1 MWRWNSHGQN
11 VYDTLT
17 KKGGPEGQL
26 TLHWIYF
33 ILKVLALAA
42 TIFLLVV
49 LIMVSVSSIFQDNT
63 DNAVYVTNSFYTTND
78 KETNLSWQVLTS
90 SPWNTLPRPG
100 VAAYGTVGFEH
111 FYECMWV
118 AQVGWGLCNASSATV
133 ASYKTCLDSSYSA
146 QLTSCAA
153 YGDPLAW
160 PTANQYSGCV
170 NDKLNS
176 GALWSLN
183 ALRTCIDV
191 NPWPVYEVPQDV
203 TTTYFLGAYSW
214 PLLVIV
220 STALFFV
227 FALYTVWPV
236 DWEDATIVEHG
247 KPESSFV
254 RLGMLWSGLAAVF
267 AGAVL
272 LVVLIIAFR
281 TGSLWPNNNVNL
293 YPSTQQTNVVMVV
306 TTLTVLFYF
315 LFDASEFQE
324 RSANKSHYHRISDEE
339 QRREAEDR
347 GKDIHQQHYRDE
359 KEGWDSRI
367 PMPVSMGLKMPL
379 QGKPQQLGYMFPD
392 QSTGYS
398 VNSPEML
405 GKTYA
410 PVLLK
415 TWSDAYLLDPL
426 FVVGLIGATM
436 QVFTAD
442 IYNIFW
448 CLMFY
453 RIAHVGVAR
462 AVYYAYMQVHFD
474 TTGPLSGEALAATK
488 VLALGLHLA
497 AVFAL
502 FVPVYIVFDT
512 TRMINDYQI
521 VVSVFVV
528 SYFIPEALRF
538 IGHFV
543 LSVMPHEAGKH
554 YGLPILLVVQFIW
567 AWDLIVRCV
576 VLWVVLWGNA
586 GTRGTKP
593 YLVSGV
599 QSINTILQ
607 L

>member
-1 MWRWNSHGQN
+1 MDHGKN
-11 VYDTLT
+11 VYQTLN
-17 KKGGPEGQL
+17 KKDASQTEL
-26 TLHWIYF
+26 ALHWIYF

-42 TIFLLVV
+42 TIFLLIV
-49 LIMVSVSSIFQDNT
+49 LILVSVSSIFQDNT

-78 KETNLSWQVLTS
+78 KEANVSWQVLTS

-118 AQVGWGLCNASSATV
+118 AQVGWGLCNASYATV
-133 ASYKTCLDSSYSA
+133 ATYKTCLDSSYSA
-146 QLTSCAA
+146 QLTSCVA
-153 YGDPLAW
+153 YGDPLTW

-170 NDKLNS
+170 NDKLGN

-191 NPWPVYEVPQDV
+191 NPWPIYEVPQDV

-220 STALFFV
+220 STALFLA

-236 DWEDATIVEHG
+236 DWEDATFVEKG
-247 KPESSFV
+247 KPESSYA

-267 AGAVL
+267 VL
-272 LVVLIIAFR
+272 AILVVVLIIAFR

-293 YPSTQQTNVVMVV
+293 YPSTQQTNVITVV

-324 RSANKSHYHRISDEE
+324 QNSNKKHYQRIE
-339 QRREAEDR
+339 
-347 GKDIHQQHYRDE
+347 DE
-359 KEGWDSRI
+359 KDMDNQHGQNDREGWDARI
-367 PMPVSMGLKMPL
+367 PMPVSMGFKLPF
-379 QGKPQQLGYMFPD
+379 QGKEHQLAYMFPQ
-392 QSTGYS
+392 QSTDVW
-398 VNSPEML
+398 VNSSEIL
-405 GKTYA
+405 GRTYA

-426 FVVGLIGATM
+426 FAVGMIGATM

-448 CLMFY
+448 CLVFY

-462 AVYYAYMQVHFD
+462 AVYYAYMRVHYD
-474 TTGPLSGEALAATK
+474 ASSSQNGEAIAATK

-497 AVFAL
+497 GVFAL
-502 FVPVYIVFDT
+502 LVPIYIVFDN
-512 TRMINDYQI
+512 TRMINDYPI
-521 VVSVFVV
+521 VVSMFIV
-528 SYFIPEALRF
+528 SYLIPEALRF
-538 IGHFV
+538 VSHLL
-543 LSVMPHEAGKH
+543 LSVMPHETGKH

-567 AWDLIVRCV
+567 AWDLLVRCV
-576 VLWVVLWGNA
+576 LLWIVLWGNA

-593 YLVSGV
+593 YLLSGV